1 MPAERRDHR
10 RQLFRRGRR
19 RGPGSRS
26 RGLCG
31 ADPVG
36 KTVVRRGRGVGAA
49 DGEAV
54 AGGNSQ
60 PAREVREVLDRR
72 TARLSRPIRT

>member
-1 MPAERRDHR
+1 LKLVDGVFAKSPEE
-10 RQLFRRGRR
+10 QTSS
-19 RGPGSRS
+19 GSRS

-72 TARLSRPIRT
+72 TARLSRPIRTE